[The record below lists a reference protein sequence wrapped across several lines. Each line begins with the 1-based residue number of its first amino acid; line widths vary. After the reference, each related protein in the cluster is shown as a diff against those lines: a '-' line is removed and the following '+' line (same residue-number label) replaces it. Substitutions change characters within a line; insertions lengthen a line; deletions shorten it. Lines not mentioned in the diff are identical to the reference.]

1 MKSPTRYQKF
11 EPYVVTVTFNVRA
24 MRDEWADEGWLDQ
37 RAVLDAFNEEFNTND
52 IFGDG
57 FVANVESVAISR
69 DL

>member
-1 MKSPTRYQKF
+1 
-11 EPYVVTVTFNVRA
+11 VTVTFNVRA